1 MSMVAHTHPFV
12 IGVDAHA
19 RNHALAIL
27 ACPTGEVLDEG
38 QFPATGAG
46 LQRAVDWVARRT
58 GGDLD
63 TLWVVE
69 GVGTY
74 GARLARAAADAGY
87 SVAEAARMNPRA
99 NRGVGKSDPLD
110 ACRIAQ
116 AVLPLDLAQLRR
128 PRTDDGVRAAVR
140 VLIASRDHISVE
152 RTAAINALT
161 ALLRVAEL
169 GVDARRALTGGQIAL
184 VAAWRTREE
193 ALATRVARAE
203 AVRLA
208 KRVLAAD
215 QEIASN
221 AKQMTALLNSSPARK
236 LLDQPGIGPVTAAVT
251 LAAWSHP
258 GRVRSEAAFASLAGV
273 NPIPASS
280 GNTVRHRI
288 NRGGDR
294 RLNRAL
300 HMAVVTRM
308 RIDPAT
314 RAYVETNRRRTHPP
328 RDPPVPQ
335 ALPCPPDLPPPQRCL
350 RHAPGGLTTHRRFN
364 LIIEKVRRLAHGFK
378 DFDHYRL
385 RILLA
390 ADGSRRYRNSKN
402 HP

>member
-1 MSMVAHTHPFV
+1 MSIVAHTHPFI

-27 ACPTGEVLDEG
+27 ACPTGEVIDEG
-38 QFPATGAG
+38 QFPATAAG
-46 LQRAVDWVARRT
+46 LQRAIAWIARRT
-58 GGDLD
+58 GADLD
-63 TLWVVE
+63 TLWVIE

-87 SVAEAARMNPRA
+87 SVAEAARMNARA

-110 ACRIAQ
+110 ARRIAQ
-116 AVLPLDLAQLRR
+116 AVLPLEVSQLRW
-128 PRTDDGVRAAVR
+128 PRADDGVRAAVKI
-140 VLIASRDHISVE
+140 LIASRDHISGE
-152 RTAAINALT
+152 RTSSINALT
-161 ALLRVAEL
+161 ALVRVADL
-169 GVDARRALTGGQIAL
+169 GIDARGSLTARQITTI
-184 VAAWRTREE
+184 AAWRTREE
-193 ALATRVARAE
+193 ELATGVARAE

-215 QEIASN
+215 QELAANS
-221 AKQMTALLNSSPARK
+221 KQMTTLVRSSPARG
-236 LLDQPGIGPVTAAVT
+236 LLDQPGIGPVTAAVA

-308 RIDPAT
+308 RMDPDT
-314 RAYVETNRRRTHPP
+314 RAYVEKRTAEGRTP
-328 RDPPVPQ
+328 REIR
-335 ALPCPPDLPPPQRCL
+335 RCL
-350 RHAPGGLTTHRRFN
+350 KRYLARQIYRHLNAATASP
-364 LIIEKVRRLAHGFK
+364 
-378 DFDHYRL
+378 
-385 RILLA
+385 LA
-390 ADGSRRYRNSKN
+390 A
-402 HP
+402 